1 MLSTERADRSFVS
14 EEQEKRR
21 ERMLTFKF
29 KKSIIGE
36 KFIYVHQ
43 KSTNRGKKKEKDV
56 KKIIKN
62 YIAR

>member
-1 MLSTERADRSFVS
+1 MF
-14 EEQEKRR
+14 
-21 ERMLTFKF
+21 TFKS
-29 KKSIIGE
+29 KKSTIIGE

-43 KSTNRGKKKEKDV
+43 KYTDRGKKEKDV